1 VSQSKRISRVGR
13 ACNIIFKNGGGWI
26 ACSRQCDM
34 INLHQQQAASARV
47 GEPRAEAAALLFQ
60 RQPAQIS
67 GLAAAEVLLSLALH
81 ERVRGIR
88 RGAVLV
94 VVLRNTKS
102 ISRVVRGGGLLA
114 VDVVLIFSV
123 ALQSMSLLSLLC
135 VRVSASAAA
144 AADARRPLSFAAP
157 PIHLIRQ

>member
-1 VSQSKRISRVGR
+1 MRVR
-13 ACNIIFKNGGGWI
+13 
-26 ACSRQCDM
+26 
-34 INLHQQQAASARV
+34 
-47 GEPRAEAAALLFQ
+47 
-60 RQPAQIS
+60 
-67 GLAAAEVLLSLALH
+67 
-81 ERVRGIR
+81 ERERGIR

-123 ALQSMSLLSLLC
+123 ALQSMSLSSLSVC
-135 VRVSASAAA
+135 VSASAAA